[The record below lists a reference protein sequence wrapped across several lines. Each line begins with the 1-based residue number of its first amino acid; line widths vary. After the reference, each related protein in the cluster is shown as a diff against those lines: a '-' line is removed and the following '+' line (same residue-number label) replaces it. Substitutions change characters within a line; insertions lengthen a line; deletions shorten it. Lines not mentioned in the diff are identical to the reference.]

1 MLKDFFNELVRTDL
15 DYFKFCL
22 KHLLKEDLNLLTKHI
37 KLKVH

>member
-1 MLKDFFNELVRTDL
+1 MLKDFFNEMVRNDL

-22 KHLLKEDLNLLTKHI
+22 KHLLKEDVHLLTKHI